1 MKKLTVNMLSIAN
14 TVKGQGVET
23 AYNELTNLL
32 DKYGKDDIKYVV
44 NKGLGYDV
52 MHMHTV
58 NPASYFKQ
66 RFSKGVSLTYVHF
79 LPNSL
84 VGSLKLPKFYMNVYA
99 WWTKR
104 CYLKSDYLVVVNPLY
119 IDEIAKMGYP
129 KERIFFIPNFVSSS
143 KFYVMSNEEKNRNRK
158 RYGFKKSDFIV
169 ISVGQLHKGKGI
181 FEFIDIAEKNPDIE
195 FLWVGGFTFGK
206 WMEGYDDIKRI
217 YDNPPRNLHFVGVV
231 DREEVNVLCNISDV
245 FFFPSFY
252 ESFGLVA
259 LEVAFTLK
267 PLVLRDLD
275 VYKTVYKNNYLSGN
289 TNEEFIKIIRDLK
302 DNKKLYDEYVKK
314 SNNIRNMYD
323 EYGIYKK
330 WLDLYKTISKKEYQK

>member
-1 MKKLTVNMLSIAN
+1 M
-14 TVKGQGVET
+14 
-23 AYNELTNLL
+23 
-32 DKYGKDDIKYVV
+32 
-44 NKGLGYDV
+44 
-52 MHMHTV
+52 
-58 NPASYFKQ
+58 
-66 RFSKGVSLTYVHF
+66 
-79 LPNSL
+79 
-84 VGSLKLPKFYMNVYA
+84 
-99 WWTKR
+99 
-104 CYLKSDYLVVVNPLY
+104 
-119 IDEIAKMGYP
+119 
-129 KERIFFIPNFVSSS
+129 
-143 KFYVMSNEEKNRNRK
+143 
-158 RYGFKKSDFIV
+158 

-259 LEVAFTLK
+259 LEAAFTLK